1 MADHFAVMAGRLL
14 TASTVQSAIDEASN
28 AASSST
34 PTCGEK
40 AVVVSEDGGGGR
52 PKSGVLVECRICQE
66 DGDET
71 CMEAPCSCK
80 GSLKYA
86 HRTCVQRW
94 CDEKGDTI
102 CEICLQQFTPNYKAP
117 SKLFQQGRNSI
128 FFRTPAYIQAHA
140 RSSSTSTSYEY
151 DRQASTPKGVICCRI
166 IAITLMLLL
175 VLHDAISVYL
185 GDQGVYTVALVTL
198 LMLRT
203 AGIVIPVYIILV
215 AVTELLYRRSEWQAM
230 NGQVSEPPAAAGS
243 SQPVPVAPQQQRV
256 IITIQ

>member
-1 MADHFAVMAGRLL
+1 
-14 TASTVQSAIDEASN
+14 
-28 AASSST
+28 
-34 PTCGEK
+34 
-40 AVVVSEDGGGGR
+40 
-52 PKSGVLVECRICQE
+52 
-66 DGDET
+66 
-71 CMEAPCSCK
+71 
-80 GSLKYA
+80 
-86 HRTCVQRW
+86 
-94 CDEKGDTI
+94 
-102 CEICLQQFTPNYKAP
+102 
-117 SKLFQQGRNSI
+117 
-128 FFRTPAYIQAHA
+128 
-140 RSSSTSTSYEY
+140 
-151 DRQASTPKGVICCRI
+151 
-166 IAITLMLLL
+166 MLLL

>member
-1 MADHFAVMAGRLL
+1 MTDHFAVMAGRLL

-34 PTCGEK
+34 PAGGGD
-40 AVVVSEDGGGGR
+40 AVVVEHGGGGR

-66 DGDET
+66 DGDES

-128 FFRTPAYIQAHA
+128 FFRTPAYIQAQA

-151 DRQASTPKGVICCRI
+151 DRQASTPKAVICCRI

-185 GDQGVYTVALVTL
+185 GEQGVYTVALVTL

-230 NGQVSEPPAAAGS
+230 HGQVSEPEAAGS
-243 SQPVPVAPQQQRV
+243 TQPVPIPPQQQRV
-256 IITIQ
+256 VITIQ

>member
-28 AASSST
+28 AASSSA
-34 PTCGEK
+34 PACGGE
-40 AVVVSEDGGGGR
+40 AVVVEGGGGR

-128 FFRTPAYIQAHA
+128 FFRTPAYIQAQA

-151 DRQASTPKGVICCRI
+151 DRQASTPKAVICCRI

-175 VLHDAISVYL
+175 VLHDTISVYL

-215 AVTELLYRRSEWQAM
+215 AVTEVLYRRSEWQ
-230 NGQVSEPPAAAGS
+230 VSEPAAAGS
-243 SQPVPVAPQQQRV
+243 TQPVPIPPQQQRV
-256 IITIQ
+256 VITIQ

>member
-28 AASSST
+28 AASSSA
-34 PTCGEK
+34 PTCREK
-40 AVVVSEDGGGGR
+40 AVVVEDGGGR

-128 FFRTPAYIQAHA
+128 FFRTPAYIQAQA

-151 DRQASTPKGVICCRI
+151 DRQASTPKAVICCRI

-215 AVTELLYRRSEWQAM
+215 AVTEVLYRRSEWR
-230 NGQVSEPPAAAGS
+230 VSEPEATGS
-243 SQPVPVAPQQQRV
+243 TQPVPIPPQQQRV
-256 IITIQ
+256 VITIQ